1 MAGKKGTTL
10 TASDIALNLVS
21 MVLAFFA
28 AFFAG
33 YMVLYGPPKRTG
45 NIPTVNVALEPF
57 DTTRSKLGYY
67 DTLDPIV
74 TGSVTKS
81 PGADQEASR
90 AAPELFPAGQHLSY
104 KLRTVIQNT
113 AFIDISNGR
122 SIVTLPVEVGALI
135 PGAGNVLR
143 FERRRGKWIVVTG
156 SSEISERGMTA
167 AQ

>member
-1 MAGKKGTTL
+1 MTDKEGATL

-33 YMVLYGPPKRTG
+33 YMVLYGPPQRTG
-45 NIPTVNVALEPF
+45 NIPEVNVALEPF
-57 DTTRSKLGYY
+57 DTARSKLGHY

-81 PGADQEASR
+81 SGAAQGASR
-90 AAPELFPAGQHLSY
+90 AAPELFPAGQYLSY
-104 KLRTVIQNT
+104 KLRAVVQNT
-113 AFIDISNGR
+113 AFVDISNGR
-122 SIVTLPVEVGALI
+122 SIVTLPVEVGVLI
-135 PGAGNVLR
+135 PGAGKVLR

-167 AQ
+167 AR